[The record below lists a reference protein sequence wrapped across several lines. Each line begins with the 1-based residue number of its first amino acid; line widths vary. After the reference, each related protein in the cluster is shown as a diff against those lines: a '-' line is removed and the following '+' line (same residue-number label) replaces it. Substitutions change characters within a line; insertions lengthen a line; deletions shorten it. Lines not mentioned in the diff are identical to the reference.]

1 MTKKNAK
8 LSKAAEA
15 RIANFQAKSTLVGG
29 RLATRKKDNV
39 ISIAIVAASIF
50 VAVAAQL
57 TYFHYGPGIPKP
69 IPKETPVAAPDASIA
84 ENRVWTGEMNV
95 AGKPINFEL
104 YGDKAPQAVANFVD
118 LTNKGYFEDIS
129 CHRLV
134 TAGIYV
140 LQCGDPSG
148 TGTGG
153 PGYTFGPVENAP
165 TDNVYGTGY
174 LAMAR
179 QGDNSS
185 SMGSQFFIVY
195 KESMIPS
202 DTAGGYTVFGKV
214 TSNLSSI
221 KDIAALGTA
230 DGKSDGAPKDKV
242 LLTAISV
249 K

>member
-15 RIANFQAKSTLVGG
+15 RIANYQAKSTLVGG
-29 RLATRKKDNV
+29 RSATRRKDNV
-39 ISIAIVAASIF
+39 LALAIAGVSIL

-57 TYFHYGPGIPKP
+57 TYFHFGPGTPKP
-69 IPKETPVAAPDASIA
+69 TPTAPDASIA
-84 ENRVWTGEMNV
+84 ENRVWTGGMSV

-104 YGDKAPQAVANFVD
+104 YGDKAPKAVASFVD
-118 LTNKGYFEDIS
+118 LTKKGFFENIS

-134 TAGIYV
+134 TAGIFV
-140 LQCGDPSG
+140 LQCGDPEG
-148 TGTGG
+148 TGQGG

-165 TDNVYGTGY
+165 ADNIYETGT

-179 QGDNSS
+179 QGDKGM

-195 KESMIPS
+195 GKSMIPADS
-202 DTAGGYTVFGKV
+202 AGGYTVFGKV
-214 TSNLSSI
+214 TSNIAGIES
-221 KDIAALGTA
+221 IAALGTA
-230 DGKSDGAPKDKV
+230 DGKTDGAPKDKV